1 MLFSPPR
8 DILAP
13 GQIIVSATQAEES
26 TPEMRTSCSA
36 LVTGT
41 SEGRCNGRSQAYF
54 CKVCCDQELAATPVV
69 DVRSNDSMIFGRWCS
84 MRSRQWC

>member
-41 SEGRCNGRSQAYF
+41 SEGRCNGAHRHISVTCAVTRNLQPRRSLMCARM
-54 CKVCCDQELAATPVV
+54 T
-69 DVRSNDSMIFGRWCS
+69 R
-84 MRSRQWC
+84 